1 MGKRLLAG
9 VLALGLLLGGCSM
22 DRENSSSSGAMHT
35 VVCWIT
41 NNGHLMDVQISVPQ
55 NWEVNPEEKW
65 NLEADG
71 KTVVEF
77 KLHSYTSTPMDI
89 NDYDWS
95 LMDSEYM
102 ESQDLIEAGNL
113 EISGMSGR
121 YYRYLLRREGREV
134 VYCSVF
140 DGVQVVDFNYY
151 PDSGIPLEEVEQT
164 MASIIVQKHEE

>member
-1 MGKRLLAG
+1 
-9 VLALGLLLGGCSM
+9 
-22 DRENSSSSGAMHT
+22 
-35 VVCWIT
+35 
-41 NNGHLMDVQISVPQ
+41 
-55 NWEVNPEEKW
+55 
-65 NLEADG
+65 
-71 KTVVEF
+71 
-77 KLHSYTSTPMDI
+77 MDI

>member
-9 VLALGLLLGGCSM
+9 VLALSLLLGGCSA
-22 DRENSSSSGAMHT
+22 DRESSSSSGAMHT

-55 NWEVNPEEKW
+55 NWEVNPEGKW

-89 NDYDWS
+89 NEW
-95 LMDSEYM
+95 E
-102 ESQDLIEAGNL
+102 
-113 EISGMSGR
+113 
-121 YYRYLLRREGREV
+121 
-134 VYCSVF
+134 
-140 DGVQVVDFNYY
+140 
-151 PDSGIPLEEVEQT
+151 
-164 MASIIVQKHEE
+164 